1 MENSLDQDLPNASLL
16 QVEGGDSCP
25 IADLCDTESQ
35 VQRAFAIEVG
45 NRSTIYGCLV
55 AVALVL
61 RTAGRQGF
69 CWAGV

>member
-1 MENSLDQDLPNASLL
+1 MENSQDQDLPNASLL

-35 VQRAFAIEVG
+35 VQREFAIEVG